1 MGFSVKSLMAT
12 KRRTKTKPASDKPV
26 LAQDPHAAQRLGGKV
41 LEKSIGWEVRGL
53 REQLGLTISEL
64 AKAAGLSG
72 GMLSKIENGTTS
84 PSLTSL
90 QALSQALHV
99 PMSALFDGFEQST
112 EATFVKA
119 GDGLEIERRGTR
131 AGQQYML
138 LGHAPHGDLTVE
150 PYLITLSKPSDIFP
164 VFQHDGLEFIYM
176 LEGEVVYRHGDKT
189 YALGPGDSLFFDA
202 DAPHGPEE
210 MKQLPIKF
218 ISIISYPRER

>member
-1 MGFSVKSLMAT
+1 MADKRPQKSAAT
-12 KRRTKTKPASDKPV
+12 KDAPV
-26 LAQDPHAAQRLGGKV
+26 LGQDPHAAPSPGAKT
-41 LEKSIGWEVRGL
+41 LEKSIGREVHGL
-53 REQLGLTISEL
+53 REQLGMTISEL

-99 PMSALFDGFEQST
+99 PMSALFDGFEQGA

-150 PYLITLSKPSDIFP
+150 PYLITLSDPSDVFP
-164 VFQHDGLEFIYM
+164 VFQHDGLEFIYV
-176 LEGEVVYRHGDKT
+176 LDGEIVYRHGDKT
-189 YALGPGDSLFFDA
+189 YTLGPGDSLFFDA
-202 DAPHGPEE
+202 DAPHGPEQ
-210 MKQLPIKF
+210 MNRLPIRF
-218 ISIISYPRER
+218 LSIISYPRER